1 VRASLPFSRKNLS
14 ERRDPTETGSSVKA
28 RENGPGEY
36 GFEKWFR
43 NFPIISVGKEK
54 EEYM

>member
-14 ERRDPTETGSSVKA
+14 ERKDPTETGSFVKA
-28 RENGPGEY
+28 RENEPDEY
-36 GFEKWFR
+36 GFEKWLR
-43 NFPIISVGKEK
+43 NFPVISVGKEK